1 MNDLE
6 RLEKYFDRVA
16 SGFDAIYSGKK
27 PLLAR
32 MWDRLTRK
40 SLHERLDYCLTRL
53 APLSARSVLD
63 VGCGSGRGSVALAEQ
78 GARVLGIDVSS
89 RMLEM
94 ARELARERNLGDRC
108 VFERVD
114 VIGMGRSRLF
124 DHAVATG
131 FWDYVID
138 AQPVMEALG
147 AVVQDRLVASFP
159 ARGAFR
165 VPFRTL
171 WLRAR
176 KCPVR
181 FFSAMEITEL
191 CERAGFEV
199 KELRHSG
206 PMFLLLA
213 QRRR

>member
-16 SGFDAIYSGKK
+16 EGFDAIYSGHK
-27 PLLAR
+27 PLPSR
-32 MWDRLTRK
+32 MWDRLTRR
-40 SLHERLDYCLTRL
+40 SLHERLDYCLEVL
-53 APLSARSVLD
+53 SPLEGRSVLD
-63 VGCGSGRGSVALAEQ
+63 VGCGSGRGSVALAER
-78 GARVLGIDVSS
+78 GATVVGIDVSS

-94 ARELARERNLGDRC
+94 ARELARERKVDGHC
-108 VFERVD
+108 TFERVD
-114 VIGMGRSRLF
+114 VIGMGRERRF

-138 AQPVMEALG
+138 AQPVMDALG
-147 AVVQDRLVASFP
+147 AIVQHKLVASFP

-165 VPFRTL
+165 APFRTL

-176 KCPVR
+176 QCPVR
-181 FFSAMEITEL
+181 FFSAAEITTL

-206 PMFLLLA
+206 PMFLLHA

>member
-16 SGFDAIYSGKK
+16 EGFDAIYSGKK
-27 PLLAR
+27 PLPSR
-32 MWDRLTRK
+32 VWDRLTRR
-40 SLHERLDYCLTRL
+40 SLHERLDYCLSVL
-53 APLSARSVLD
+53 SPLEGRSVLD
-63 VGCGSGRGSVALAEQ
+63 VGCGSGRGSVAFAER
-78 GARVLGIDVSS
+78 GATVVGIDVSS

-94 ARELARERNLGDRC
+94 ARELAREKKLGNRC
-108 VFERVD
+108 TFERID
-114 VIGMGRSRLF
+114 VIGMGRNRKF

-138 AQPVMEALG
+138 AQPVMDALG
-147 AVVQDRLVASFP
+147 AVVQHKLVASFP

-171 WLRAR
+171 WLRMR
-176 KCPVR
+176 RCPVR
-181 FFSAMEITEL
+181 FFSADEITQL
-191 CERAGFEV
+191 CERAGFDV

-206 PMFLLLA
+206 PMFLLHA

>member
-16 SGFDAIYSGKK
+16 EGFDAIYSGHK
-27 PLLAR
+27 PLPSRA
-32 MWDRLTRK
+32 WDRLTRR
-40 SLHERLDYCLTRL
+40 SLHERLDYCLAVL
-53 APLSARSVLD
+53 SPLDGRSVLD
-63 VGCGSGRGSVALAEQ
+63 VGCGSGRGSVALAER
-78 GARVLGIDVSS
+78 GATVVGIDVSS

-94 ARELARERNLGDRC
+94 ARVLARDQKVDGHC
-108 VFERVD
+108 TFERVD
-114 VIGMGRSRLF
+114 VIGMGRERRF

-138 AQPVMEALG
+138 AQPVMDALG
-147 AVVQDRLVASFP
+147 AVVQQKLVASFP

-176 KCPVR
+176 RCPVR
-181 FFSAMEITEL
+181 FFSASEITAL
-191 CERAGFEV
+191 CEGAGFEV

-206 PMFLLLA
+206 PMFLLHA

>member
-16 SGFDAIYSGKK
+16 AGFDAIYSGKK
-27 PLLAR
+27 PLPSR
-32 MWDRLTRK
+32 VWDRLTRK
-40 SLHERLDYCLTRL
+40 SLHERLDYCLTTL
-53 APLSARSVLD
+53 APLTGRTVLD
-63 VGCGSGRGSVALAEQ
+63 VGCGSGRGSIALAEQ
-78 GARVLGIDVSS
+78 GATVVGIDVSG

-94 ARELARERNLGDRC
+94 ARELAQEKHLSDRC
-108 VFERVD
+108 TFERLD
-114 VIGMGRSRLF
+114 VCGMGRERRF

-131 FWDYVID
+131 FWDYVMD
-138 AQPVMEALG
+138 AQPVMDALG
-147 AVVQDRLVASFP
+147 AVVQHKLVASFP

-176 KCPVR
+176 RCPVR
-181 FFSAMEITEL
+181 FFSEAEITGL
-191 CERAGFEV
+191 CTRAGFEV

-206 PMFLLLA
+206 PMFLLHA
-213 QRRR
+213 QKRR

>member
-16 SGFDAIYSGKK
+16 EGFDAIYSGHK
-27 PLLAR
+27 PLPSRA
-32 MWDRLTRK
+32 WDRLTRR
-40 SLHERLDYCLTRL
+40 SLHERLDYCLAVL
-53 APLSARSVLD
+53 SPLEGRSVLD
-63 VGCGSGRGSVALAEQ
+63 VGCGSGRGSVARAER
-78 GARVLGIDVSS
+78 GATVVGIDVSS

-94 ARELARERNLGDRC
+94 ARVLARDQKVDGHC
-108 VFERVD
+108 TFERVD
-114 VIGMGRSRLF
+114 VIGMGRERRF

-138 AQPVMEALG
+138 AQPVMDALG
-147 AVVQDRLVASFP
+147 AVVQQKLVASFP

-176 KCPVR
+176 QCPVR
-181 FFSAMEITEL
+181 FFSASEITAL

-206 PMFLLLA
+206 PMFLLHA

>member
-16 SGFDAIYSGKK
+16 AGFDAIYSGKK
-27 PLLAR
+27 PLPSR
-32 MWDRLTRK
+32 VWDRLTRR
-40 SLHERLDYCLTRL
+40 SLHERLDYCLTTL
-53 APLSARSVLD
+53 APLAGRTVLD
-63 VGCGSGRGSVALAEQ
+63 VGCGSGRGSIALADQ
-78 GARVLGIDVSS
+78 GATVVGIDVSG

-94 ARELARERNLGDRC
+94 ARELAQEKQLSDRC
-108 VFERVD
+108 TFERID
-114 VIGMGRSRLF
+114 VIGMGRERRF

-131 FWDYVID
+131 FWDYVMD
-138 AQPVMEALG
+138 AQPVMDALG
-147 AVVQDRLVASFP
+147 AVVQHKLVASFP

-176 KCPVR
+176 RCPVR
-181 FFSAMEITEL
+181 FFSEAEITGL
-191 CERAGFEV
+191 CTRAGFEV

-206 PMFLLLA
+206 PMFLLHA
-213 QRRR
+213 QKRR

>member
-6 RLEKYFDRVA
+6 LLEKYFDRVA
-16 SGFDAIYSGKK
+16 EGFDAIYSGKK
-27 PLLAR
+27 PLPSR
-32 MWDRLTRK
+32 VWDRLTRR
-40 SLHERLDYCLTRL
+40 SLHERLDYCLAVL
-53 APLSARSVLD
+53 SPLKGRSVLD
-63 VGCGSGRGSVALAEQ
+63 VGCGSGRGSVAFAER
-78 GARVLGIDVSS
+78 GANVVGIDVSG

-94 ARELARERNLGDRC
+94 ARELASERRVADHC
-108 VFERVD
+108 TFERVD
-114 VIGMGRSRLF
+114 VIGMGRERSF

-138 AQPVMEALG
+138 AQPVMDALG
-147 AVVQDRLVASFP
+147 AIVRDGLVASFP
-159 ARGAFR
+159 ARDAFR
-165 VPFRTL
+165 APFRTL

-176 KCPVR
+176 HCPVR
-181 FFSAMEITEL
+181 FFSEADITAL

-206 PMFLLLA
+206 PMFLLHA

>member
-16 SGFDAIYSGKK
+16 EGFDAIYSGHK
-27 PLLAR
+27 PLASR
-32 MWDRLTRK
+32 AWDRLTRR
-40 SLHERLDYCLTRL
+40 SLYERLDYCLAVL
-53 APLSARSVLD
+53 SPLDGCCVLD
-63 VGCGSGRGSVALAEQ
+63 VGCGSGRGSVALAER
-78 GARVLGIDVSS
+78 GATVVGIDVSS

-94 ARELARERNLGDRC
+94 ARALAQDRKVDGHC
-108 VFERVD
+108 TFERVD
-114 VIGMGRSRLF
+114 VIGMGRERRF

-138 AQPVMEALG
+138 AQPVMDALG
-147 AVVQDRLVASFP
+147 AVVQEKLVASFP

-176 KCPVR
+176 QCPVR
-181 FFSAMEITEL
+181 FFSAPEITAL

-199 KELRHSG
+199 KELRPSG
-206 PMFLLLA
+206 PMFLLHA